1 MPFCAIVNQNQQ
13 SSEDIMKQLALLTIF
28 STTLLACGEKS
39 EDTSS
44 NDTASDTT
52 DTTDTTDTVSTSD
65 GQALVEEHCVLCHIQ
80 GYAPQFASLVPSKT
94 DEEIQAAIANGG
106 TGSGQMPAG
115 LVSGEEVTAVIG
127 YLRETY
133 P

>member
-1 MPFCAIVNQNQQ
+1 
-13 SSEDIMKQLALLTIF
+13 MKQLALFTLLTISLF
-28 STTLLACGEKS
+28 ACGEKS
-39 EDTSS
+39 EDTAIEDSSSETTDTAES
-44 NDTASDTT
+44 NDTSDTAT
-52 DTTDTTDTVSTSD
+52 AD

-80 GYAPQFASLVPSKT
+80 GYAPQFASLIPAKT

-115 LVSGEEVTAVIG
+115 LVSGEETTAVIG